1 MSVQDIVRGRFNP
14 NGKFHEWTP
23 LGLILIRTELEAG
36 AVRMELALEQNSD
49 APELVRKNTEDLVGT
64 LREAVLALHD
74 METQRNIAN
83 HNSVMEKTAH
93 ARTMASLEAVKERS
107 KELQTEGDKLRAA
120 VNDLMRQQ

>member
-1 MSVQDIVRGRFNP
+1 MSVQEIVRGRFNP

-36 AVRMELALEQNSD
+36 AVRMELALEQNED
-49 APELVRKNTEDLVGT
+49 APESVRKTTEDLVET

-83 HNSVMEKTAH
+83 NNSVMEKTAH
-93 ARTMASLEAVKERS
+93 ARTMASLEALKERS
-107 KELQTEGDKLRAA
+107 KQLQTEGDKLRAA